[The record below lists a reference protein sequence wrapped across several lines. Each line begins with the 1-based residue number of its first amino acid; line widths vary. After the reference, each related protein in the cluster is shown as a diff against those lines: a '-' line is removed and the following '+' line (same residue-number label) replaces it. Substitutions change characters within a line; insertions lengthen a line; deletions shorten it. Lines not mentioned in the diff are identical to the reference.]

1 MDSAFSA
8 RASQAAAQLAAVL
21 DASDDAIVIV
31 DLDGTVRSWNPGATR
46 MFGHT
51 ATDMAGRWVGQI
63 VPPDRADELAR
74 VLAEITAGHRVE
86 PFDTIRLARG
96 GHPIDVSLSAVPVR
110 ESDGQVLGAIITTRD
125 MTAQRRAERALG
137 RSEAR
142 WRAIVDSALDAIV
155 LINRHGRIESFNP
168 AASRMFGYAAEEVI
182 GRNVSVLMPEPY
194 ASEHDHYIRRY
205 QMTGERRIIG
215 IGREVSARRQD
226 GTTFPAH
233 LTVGEL
239 AFEGEPFYTG
249 IVRDLTERVSLE
261 TRLREESGLVRL
273 GELAAVLAHE
283 VKNPLAAV
291 SGAVQMLSEHLTGEE
306 DREIAQEILRR
317 LEGLGSLMTDLLIYA
332 RPPRPR
338 MSEVDVNGLMKAL
351 TAFFAADP
359 AWRELRVTVEGALVG
374 LRADP
379 ELLKVAFQNLLV
391 NAAQAMHGRGDITIR
406 LQHAHD
412 VAHLDVSDS
421 GPGIPPEVREKLFTP
436 FFTTKAKG
444 TGLGLATVRRI
455 VEAHH
460 GQVMVV
466 RSGREGTTVRVSLP
480 IRRARRDGSG
490 VDFGS

>member
-1 MDSAFSA
+1 ME
-8 RASQAAAQLAAVL
+8 
-21 DASDDAIVIV
+21 
-31 DLDGTVRSWNPGATR
+31 GRSIGLL
-46 MFGHT
+46 
-51 ATDMAGRWVGQI
+51 
-63 VPPDRADELAR
+63 VPPDRTEELAR
-74 VLAEITAGHRVE
+74 VLAEITAGRRVD
-86 PFDTIRLARG
+86 PFDTVWMARG
-96 GHPIDVSLSAVPVR
+96 GQLLDVSLSAVPVQ
-110 ESDGQVLGAIITTRD
+110 EPDGRVVGAVITTRD

-168 AASRMFGYAAEEVI
+168 AACRMFGYTAEEVI

-194 ASEHDHYIRRY
+194 ASEHDHYLRRY
-205 QMTGERRIIG
+205 QMTGERRILG
-215 IGREVSARRQD
+215 IGREVTGRRKD
-226 GTTFPAH
+226 GTRFPAH

-291 SGAVQMLSEHLTGEE
+291 SGAVQMLGEHLTGEE
-306 DREIAQEILRR
+306 DREIVQEILRR

-338 MSEVDVNGLMKAL
+338 MSEVDVTGLMKAL
-351 TAFFAADP
+351 IAFFASDP
-359 AWRELRVTVEGALVG
+359 AWRDLRVTVHGALDG

-379 ELLKVAFQNLLV
+379 ELLKVAFQNLLL
-391 NAAQAMHGRGDITIR
+391 NAAQAMHGRGDITVT
-406 LQHAHD
+406 LQQSND
-412 VAHLDVSDS
+412 IAHLDVSDS

-436 FFTTKAKG
+436 FFTT
-444 TGLGLATVRRI
+444 
-455 VEAHH
+455 
-460 GQVMVV
+460 
-466 RSGREGTTVRVSLP
+466 
-480 IRRARRDGSG
+480 
-490 VDFGS
+490 

>member
-1 MDSAFSA
+1 MDSAFSL
-8 RASQAAAQLAAVL
+8 RAAQIGSQLTAVL

-31 DLDGTVRSWNPGATR
+31 DLDGTVRLWNPGAAR
-46 MFGHT
+46 MYGHT
-51 ATDMAGRWVGQI
+51 AGDMEGGWIGQL
-63 VPPDRADELAR
+63 VPPDRTEELTR
-74 VLAEITAGHRVE
+74 VLAEITAGRRVD
-86 PFDTIRLARG
+86 PFDTVRMARG
-96 GHPIDVSLSAVPVR
+96 GHVLDVSLSAVPVR
-110 ESDGQVLGAIITTRD
+110 ESGGQVVGAVITTRD

-168 AASRMFGYAAEEVI
+168 AACRMFGYTAEEVI

-194 ASEHDHYIRRY
+194 ASEHDHYLRRY
-205 QMTGERRIIG
+205 QMTGERHIIG
-215 IGREVSARRQD
+215 IGREVPARRQD

-239 AFEGEPFYTG
+239 ALEGEPMYTG

-291 SGAVQMLSEHLTGEE
+291 SGAVQMLGEHLTGEE
-306 DREIAQEILRR
+306 DREIVQEILRR

-338 MSEVDVNGLMKAL
+338 MSGVDVTGLMKAL
-351 TAFFAADP
+351 IAFFASDP
-359 AWRELRVTVEGALVG
+359 AWRDLRVAVQGSLEG

-391 NAAQAMHGRGDITIR
+391 NAAQAMHGRGDITVT
-406 LQHAHD
+406 LQQAND
-412 VAHLDVSDS
+412 IAHLDVSDS

-455 VEAHH
+455 VEAH
-460 GQVMVV
+460 GGRVTVV
-466 RSGREGTTVRVSLP
+466 QSGREGTTVRVSLP
-480 IRRARRDGSG
+480 MGHSRVKGLA
-490 VDFGS
+490 